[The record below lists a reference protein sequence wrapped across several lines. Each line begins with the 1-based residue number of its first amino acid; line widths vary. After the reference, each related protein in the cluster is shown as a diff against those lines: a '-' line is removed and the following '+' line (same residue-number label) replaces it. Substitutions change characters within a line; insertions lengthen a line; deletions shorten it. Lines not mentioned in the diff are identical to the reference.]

1 MENLPLDIVNNIL
14 LISYNETL
22 KQLEELKKKYLY
34 LKQDNEKMGNYMHD
48 KQVDMCEECGIYD
61 DTDYIDYIE
70 KYERCL
76 CEDCFR
82 SFEKL

>member
-14 LISYNETL
+14 LIKYDEAL
-22 KQLEELKKKYLY
+22 KQFEQLKKKYLY
-34 LKQDNEKMGNYMHD
+34 LKEDNEKMGNYMND

-70 KYERCL
+70 EYERCL
-76 CEDCFR
+76 CEECFR
-82 SFEKL
+82 SFQK